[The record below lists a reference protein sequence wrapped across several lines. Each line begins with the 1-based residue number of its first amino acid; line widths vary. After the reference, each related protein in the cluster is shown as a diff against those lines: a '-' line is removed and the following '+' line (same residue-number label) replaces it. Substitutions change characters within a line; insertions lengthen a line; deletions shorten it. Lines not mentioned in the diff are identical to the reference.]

1 GVNRRSA
8 QNGSRRARTLQ
19 WGGIAVR
26 RRKGAARR
34 LSFGRVRRTQRHV
47 LRERNS
53 GRKLLVRV
61 FRCPPDDVAAA
72 ERGTKP
78 KTFWNCCFAIWPRTQ
93 LPGPPDDYRHGKIRS
108 NPELP

>member
-47 LRERNS
+47 LHERNG
-53 GRKLLVRV
+53 GRKLLVRI

-72 ERGTKP
+72 ERGRKP
-78 KTFWNCCFAIWPRTQ
+78 KTFWRRRVAVRPRTQ
-93 LPGPPDDYRHGKIRS
+93 LPGPPDDSGHGKVRS